1 MRFNGTKEK
10 AVPSALSHEGG
21 AVYEKNSF
29 DEWINMLF
37 SDFMETGFYE
47 THRIRQERFAELTD
61 IVINTYGAEFAAKA
75 AIFARN
81 ELGMRSISQFVAA
94 KLNAENFSHKRD
106 FFRGYPHR
114 ADDVAEVFA
123 AIDKLQG
130 KRSHACVRGFK
141 DYLSGLDAYTLGKYK
156 MNNRTYNMYDCI
168 NITHATSAAIND
180 YKAGWLEV
188 PDTWEV
194 AISTAANKES
204 KNKEW
209 KRLVEENK
217 LGYIA
222 LIRNLRNILNCGEIS
237 NIWIQEYL
245 VPQLTNERAIRKSLV
260 FPYQI
265 YSAYKNMQIRNM
277 DVAAALSAAFH
288 IAVGNL
294 PELDGD
300 TCIILDVSGSMDQ
313 SISGRSNI
321 SIKEAGAVYAASIL
335 IQNPNCNFIKFG
347 NVAKPCKYNMLDN
360 IFDIIAAMTAN
371 DNCGYGTDVVPAFQL
386 IKKYYDRVFLISDMQ
401 IMNGSTNWW
410 RSRHISAAAAWSEYI
425 KDYGQSK
432 LYSFD
437 LGNYH
442 TQIVNSRNPHVHMC
456 TALNEKVMK
465 FISLLED
472 GDRLFDYINQITF

>member
-1 MRFNGTKEK
+1 MRFNEIKEK
-10 AVPSALSHEGG
+10 AIPSAISYEGG
-21 AVYEKNSF
+21 EVYEKNPL

-37 SDFMETGFYE
+37 SDFMEDGFYE
-47 THRIRQERFAELTD
+47 AQKSRQERFEKLTEA
-61 IVINTYGAEFAAKA
+61 IIAKYGAEFAAKA

-94 KLNAENFSHKRD
+94 KLNAENFDNKRA
-106 FFRGYPHR
+106 FFRVYPHR

-123 AIDKLQG
+123 AIGKLQG

-180 YKAGWLEV
+180 YKAGWLEA

-194 AISTAANKES
+194 AISTAADEES

-217 LGYIA
+217 LGYMA

-237 NIWIQEYL
+237 NAWIQEYL

-277 DVAAALSAAFH
+277 DVAMALSTAFH

-294 PELDGD
+294 PTLDGN
-300 TCIILDVSGSMDQ
+300 TCIILDVSGSMDDP
-313 SISGRSNI
+313 ISTRSQI
-321 SIKEAGAVYAASIL
+321 TIKEAGAVYAAGIML
-335 IQNPNCNFIKFG
+335 QNPKCDFIKFG
-347 NVAKPCKYNMLDN
+347 NNAKAFKYNTLDN
-360 IFDIIAAMTAN
+360 IFNIIAAMVAN
-371 DNCGYGTDVVPAFQL
+371 DDCGYGTDVVPAFEL
-386 IKKYYDRVFLISDMQ
+386 LSHHYDRIFLISDMQ
-401 IMNGSTNWW
+401 VMKQYNYWERRRRTAAEDAYKEYC
-410 RSRHISAAAAWSEYI
+410 RS
-425 KDYGQSK
+425 YGQTE

-442 TQIVNSRNPHVHMC
+442 TQISNPDNPHVHLC

-472 GDRLFDYINQITF
+472 GDSLFDYINQVVF